1 MYALLLLVGVVV
13 CCIMLSP
20 GLQDT
25 LAGLPFCRNENST
38 ISIPG
43 QMQCSA
49 VVGYLAVYRVCF
61 ALTVFFTVM
70 AAMMI
75 GVKTSKD
82 PRAGI
87 QNGFWG
93 LKYLIVIGICVGA
106 FFIPRGAFGT
116 TWMYFGMIGGFAFIL
131 IQLILI
137 IDFAHTLAETWIG
150 QYEET
155 ESRGWCVLSFVV
167 EMNGYDLYGI

>member
-1 MYALLLLVGVVV
+1 MYAVMLLVGVVV

-25 LAGLPFCRNENST
+25 LAGVPFCKNEDST
-38 ISIPG
+38 SLG
-43 QMQCSA
+43 FKCSE

-61 ALTVFFTVM
+61 ALTCFFSLM
-70 AAMMI
+70 AVLTI

-93 LKYLIVIGICVGA
+93 IKYLIIIGICVGGNPIHQLCLHKNLLRVNYIVLQICYPINNYVSNFLSDLKRSSSHA
-106 FFIPRGAFGT
+106 DRSELLGC
-116 TWMYFGMIGGFAFIL
+116 IL
-131 IQLILI
+131 
-137 IDFAHTLAETWIG
+137 E
-150 QYEET
+150 
-155 ESRGWCVLSFVV
+155 
-167 EMNGYDLYGI
+167 

>member
-1 MYALLLLVGVVV
+1 MYAVLLLVGVVV

-25 LAGLPFCRNENST
+25 LSGVPFCKNDNSN
-38 ISIPG
+38 SILPLEVG
-43 QMQCSA
+43 LKCSD

-61 ALTVFFTVM
+61 ALTIFFVVM
-70 AAMMI
+70 SLLMI
-75 GVKTSKD
+75 GVRTSKD

-93 LKYLIVIGICVGA
+93 MKYLIIIGICIGA
-106 FFIPRGAFGT
+106 FFIPRGDFGI

-137 IDFAHTLAETWIG
+137 VDFAHSWAERWVA

-155 ESRGWCVLSFVV
+155 ESRGW
-167 EMNGYDLYGI
+167 